1 MSSTPSSHDSGSGSP
16 SSRSSDNVV
25 YAAHFD
31 FDPIATSSSDE
42 ESVEDGANPHD
53 NDLGVVA
60 NVADGLPHWC
70 SCGQCRHMESATE
83 NICCQTIA
91 KIKVKIED
99 RDSCITNHPTF
110 VGGIMNIHAIEVN
123 YLNMM
128 ALNQEQI
135 QAVDIHR
142 DEKLIAMN

>member
-16 SSRSSDNVV
+16 SSGSSDNVV

-60 NVADGLPHWC
+60 NVADGLPHW
-70 SCGQCRHMESATE
+70 
-83 NICCQTIA
+83 
-91 KIKVKIED
+91 
-99 RDSCITNHPTF
+99 
-110 VGGIMNIHAIEVN
+110 
-123 YLNMM
+123 
-128 ALNQEQI
+128 
-135 QAVDIHR
+135 
-142 DEKLIAMN
+142 